1 MLRRKVEG
9 LESDKESM
17 KKQVKEL
24 TEKVTSAANKTN
36 ANSALA
42 ARRNTTTTKGNN
54 LADEKIK
61 VCRKKV
67 NIQNICY
74 KQVNN
79 NVFKQVLEDEI
90 DELRKKLIEKERDCE
105 RLHAELSLAQKKPK
119 GLIKSK

>member
-1 MLRRKVEG
+1 MRRKVEG
-9 LESDKESM
+9 LESDKDTM

-61 VCRKKV
+61 VSKD
-67 NIQNICY
+67 
-74 KQVNN
+74 NN
-79 NVFKQVLEDEI
+79 
-90 DELRKKLIEKERDCE
+90 
-105 RLHAELSLAQKKPK
+105 
-119 GLIKSK
+119 